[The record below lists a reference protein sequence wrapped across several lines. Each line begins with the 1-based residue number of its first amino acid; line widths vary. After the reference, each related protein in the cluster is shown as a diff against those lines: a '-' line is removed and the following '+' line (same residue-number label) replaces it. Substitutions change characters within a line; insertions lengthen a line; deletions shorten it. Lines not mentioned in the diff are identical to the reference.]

1 MNNLNVDPRETDL
14 LYNKVPVI
22 VSSIYLFLSLGMKN
36 EKKEHPISVNLGSI
50 HDGYVSLANCKL
62 HLSHF

>member
-14 LYNKVPVI
+14 LYNKVPAI

-36 EKKEHPISVNLGSI
+36 EKKRTPNLGQSR
-50 HDGYVSLANCKL
+50 VNS
-62 HLSHF
+62 